1 MSGIGGSEF
10 LLLCVIGLLI
20 LGPERLPRVARQ
32 LGGWIGKARQMTRA
46 LQRQLEDELDVE
58 KNLGI
63 NPKDFHPDALL
74 APRDDD
80 TYSPLHDED
89 DDAVDDHGAPEPVA
103 VESSEAA
110 GSPAAVDTPL
120 ADADDAQQEKTA

>member
-74 APRDDD
+74 TPRDDD
-80 TYSPLHDED
+80 NYSPLHDED
-89 DDAVDDHGAPEPVA
+89 DDAVDDDSAPEPVA

-110 GSPAAVDTPL
+110 DTPAPVDAPL
-120 ADADDAQQEKTA
+120 ADADDEQQEKTA

>member
-10 LLLCVIGLLI
+10 VLLCLIGLLI

-32 LGGWIGKARQMTRA
+32 IGGWVGKARQMTRA

-63 NPKDFHPDALL
+63 DPEELKGLNPQSLL
-74 APRDDD
+74 TPNEDD
-80 TYSPLHDED
+80 TYSPLHVEEENAD
-89 DDAVDDHGAPEPVA
+89 DDDV
-103 VESSEAA
+103 
-110 GSPAAVDTPL
+110 PAAEDE
-120 ADADDAQQEKTA
+120 AEKPA

>member
-32 LGGWIGKARQMTRA
+32 LGSWIGKARQMTRA
-46 LQRQLEDELDVE
+46 LQRQLEEEIDVE

-74 APRDDD
+74 TPRDDD

-89 DDAVDDHGAPEPVA
+89 DEDENGAPDENGVDAEDDAAPVA
-103 VESSEAA
+103 EQ
-110 GSPAAVDTPL
+110 
-120 ADADDAQQEKTA
+120 ADKRQEKTA